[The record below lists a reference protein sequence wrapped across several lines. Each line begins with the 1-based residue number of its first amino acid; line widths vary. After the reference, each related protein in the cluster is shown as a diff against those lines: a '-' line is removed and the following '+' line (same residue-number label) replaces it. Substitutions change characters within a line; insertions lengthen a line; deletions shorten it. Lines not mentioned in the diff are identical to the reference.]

1 MARGAADGHVII
13 DTALNNKGFV
23 KGLGLMKKQVGGLQ
37 SAVSKLGATIATVF
51 AVKAIVDFGKKAVEV
66 GSNIAE
72 VQNVVDVSFGELAY
86 KAEEFASTAITQFGM
101 STLAAKKTASTYM
114 AMAKGM
120 GVASDEA
127 SDMAI
132 TLAGLSGDV
141 ASFFNISQELADIK
155 LKSVFTGETETL
167 KDLGVVMTQDNLK
180 AYALSKGITKS
191 YDAMGQAEKVALRYH
206 FVLDSLALANGDFAR
221 TQDSWANQTRILSM
235 QWQEFMGI
243 LGQSII
249 RVLKP
254 VVVWLNTMVSRMIT
268 LAEAFNRATEGMDTK
283 GQQAEQAEATSSA
296 IAASVKGQEDL
307 TDAVKDTTKAQQK
320 SVAGFDEITQLA
332 QDAADATGSMG
343 AIGGLDAGAMSIPE
357 VETPKLKEPEFK
369 SWGEAFDG
377 FLDVVIDK
385 GIPRLRGGL
394 ESFTGWLNGF
404 SGKVYDMLT
413 FPGVA
418 DKMETVGDDL
428 AGAANNMV
436 LKIDWY
442 KLGGALG
449 AGLNLALL
457 FLVSYVYGF
466 DWLELGSSLATSIN
480 GAVAEID
487 WRAVGKYMFAGIK
500 VALEMAAG
508 FVLGLDMP
516 QLATAASNMVISF
529 FNAMTETVYGIDWGQ
544 VGVQIGTFLSN
555 VDWFGIIDSVMV
567 AIGNIVV
574 EGIRML
580 GGIIAGSAPEILLA
594 IGVLI
599 AAVMLG
605 VPAMLS
611 GFPTIVVAA
620 VVAVIAAIWAKKDE
634 ILDVF
639 QKILAGIQET
649 FAKIPD
655 WFRNKF
661 AEAWQAVKNVFS
673 SGGKIFDGIK
683 DGILSGLKAVVNA
696 LISGINRVIAV
707 PFNGINSALRGIK
720 GVNILGLKPF
730 DWISEI
736 SVPQIPHLAKGA
748 VIPPNRE
755 FMAVLGDQRNGN
767 NIETPED
774 LLRKIYREEGG
785 AANAEVLSILQAI
798 LEAIRDGKVLM
809 VDKRQLGKVVQEA
822 LGQMARASGTAV
834 LQL

>member
-37 SAVSKLGATIATVF
+37 SAVTKLGGAIAAAF
-51 AVKAIVDFGKKAVEV
+51 AVKAIVDFGRKAVEI

-72 VQNVVDVSFGELAY
+72 VQNVVDVSFGELTY
-86 KAEEFASTAITQFGM
+86 KAEEFANTAITQFGM

-141 ASFFNISQELADIK
+141 ASFFNTSQELADIK

-191 YDAMGQAEKVALRYH
+191 YEAMGQAEKVALRYQ

-221 TQDSWANQTRILSM
+221 TQNSWANQTRILQM

-254 VVVWLNTMVSRMIT
+254 VVIWLNTMVARLIT
-268 LAEAFNRATEGMDTK
+268 LAEAFNRATEGLDA
-283 GQQAEQAEATSSA
+283 GSAQAEQAEATSSA
-296 IAASVKGQEDL
+296 IAASVKGQNEL
-307 TDAVKDTTKAQQK
+307 TDAVTDTAKAQK
-320 SVAGFDEITQLA
+320 KALAGFDEITQLA
-332 QDAADATGSMG
+332 SDTAGSMGDMG
-343 AIGGLDAGAMSIPE
+343 AIGGLDAGTIPVPE
-357 VETPKLKEPEFK
+357 MKAPELTQPEFK

-385 GIPRLRGGL
+385 GIPKLKGGL
-394 ESFTGWLNGF
+394 ESFAGWLNGF
-404 SGKVYDMLT
+404 TGKVYEMFT
-413 FPGVA
+413 FPGVS
-418 DKMETVGDDL
+418 DKMETVGDNL
-428 AGAANNMV
+428 ADAANNMV

-457 FLVSYVYGF
+457 LLVSYIYGF
-466 DWLELGSSLATSIN
+466 DWLELGSSLATSVN
-480 GAVAEID
+480 GAVAEIN
-487 WRAVGKYMFAGIK
+487 WQAVGRYMFAGIK
-500 VALEMAAG
+500 IALEMAAG

-516 QLATAASNMVISF
+516 QLATAASNLVISF
-529 FNAMTETVYGIDWGQ
+529 FDSMTETVYGIDWGQ
-544 VGVQIGTFLSN
+544 IGAQIGIFLSN
-555 VDWFGIIDSVMV
+555 VDWFGIINSVMV

-574 EGIRML
+574 EGIRMI
-580 GGIIAGSAPEILLA
+580 GGMIANSSPEILFA
-594 IGVLI
+594 IGALI

-611 GFPTIVVAA
+611 GFPAIVVAGI
-620 VVAVIAAIWAKKDE
+620 VAVIAAIWAKKDE

-639 QKILAGIQET
+639 QKILSGIQAV
-649 FAKIPD
+649 FSGIPD
-655 WFRNKF
+655 WFRTKF
-661 AEAWQAVKNVFS
+661 TEAWTAVKNVFS
-673 SGGKIFDGIK
+673 KGGQIFSGIK
-683 DGILSGLKAVVNA
+683 EGILSGLKAVVNA
-696 LISGINRVIAV
+696 LITGINKVVSI
-707 PFNGINSALRGIK
+707 PFNGINGALRGIK
-720 GVNILGLKPF
+720 SVNILGLKPF
-730 DWISEI
+730 DWIKEI

-755 FMAVLGDQRNGN
+755 FMAVLGDQRSGN

-774 LLRKIYREEGG
+774 LLRKIYREESGG
-785 AANAEVLSILQAI
+785 ANAEVLSILQAI
-798 LEAIRDGKVLM
+798 LEAIREGKILM

>member
-37 SAVSKLGATIATVF
+37 SAVTKLGGAIAAAF
-51 AVKAIVDFGKKAVEV
+51 AVKAIVDFGRKAVEI

-72 VQNVVDVSFGELAY
+72 VQNVVDVSFGELTY
-86 KAEEFASTAITQFGM
+86 KAEEFANTAITQFGM

-141 ASFFNISQELADIK
+141 ASFFNISQELADVK

-180 AYALSKGITKS
+180 AYALSKGFKKS
-191 YDAMGQAEKVALRYH
+191 YDAMGQAEKVALRYQ
-206 FVLDSLALANGDFAR
+206 FVLDSLALASGDFAR

-254 VVVWLNTMVSRMIT
+254 VVIWLNTMVARLIT
-268 LAEAFNRATEGMDTK
+268 LAEAFNRATEGLDA
-283 GQQAEQAEATSSA
+283 GSAQAEQAEATSSA
-296 IAASVKGQEDL
+296 IAASVKGQNEL
-307 TDAVKDTTKAQQK
+307 TDAVTDTAKAQK
-320 SVAGFDEITQLA
+320 KALAGFDEITQLA
-332 QDAADATGSMG
+332 SDTAGSMGDMG
-343 AIGGLDAGAMSIPE
+343 AIGGLDAGTIPVPE
-357 VETPKLKEPEFK
+357 MKAPELTQPEFK

-385 GIPRLRGGL
+385 GIPKLKGGL
-394 ESFTGWLNGF
+394 ESFAGWLNGF
-404 SGKVYDMLT
+404 TGKVYEMFT
-413 FPGVA
+413 FPGVS
-418 DKMETVGDDL
+418 DKMETVGDNL
-428 AGAANNMV
+428 ADAANNMV

-457 FLVSYVYGF
+457 LLVSYIYGF
-466 DWLELGSSLATSIN
+466 DWLELGSSLATSVN
-480 GAVAEID
+480 GAVAEIN
-487 WRAVGKYMFAGIK
+487 WQAVGRYMFAGIK
-500 VALEMAAG
+500 IALEMAAG

-516 QLATAASNMVISF
+516 QLATAASNLVISF
-529 FNAMTETVYGIDWGQ
+529 FDAMTETVYGVDWGQ
-544 VGVQIGTFLSN
+544 IGAQIGIFLSN
-555 VDWFGIIDSVMV
+555 VDWFGIINSVMV

-574 EGIRML
+574 EGIRMI
-580 GGIIAGSAPEILLA
+580 GGMIANSSPEILLA
-594 IGVLI
+594 IGALI

-611 GFPTIVVAA
+611 GFPAIVVAGI
-620 VVAVIAAIWAKKDE
+620 VAVIAAIWAKKDE
-634 ILDVF
+634 ILDVC
-639 QKILAGIQET
+639 KNILFGIQAV
-649 FAKIPD
+649 FSGIPD
-655 WFRNKF
+655 WFRTKF
-661 AEAWQAVKNVFS
+661 TEAWTAVKNVFS
-673 SGGKIFDGIK
+673 KGGQIFNGIK
-683 DGILSGLKAVVNA
+683 EGILSGLKAVVNA
-696 LISGINRVIAV
+696 LITGINKVVSI

-720 GVNILGLKPF
+720 SVNILGLKPF
-730 DWISEI
+730 DWIKEI

-755 FMAVLGDQRNGN
+755 FMAVLGDQNRGN
-767 NIETPED
+767 NI
-774 LLRKIYREEGG
+774 
-785 AANAEVLSILQAI
+785 
-798 LEAIRDGKVLM
+798 
-809 VDKRQLGKVVQEA
+809 
-822 LGQMARASGTAV
+822 
-834 LQL
+834 

>member
-37 SAVSKLGATIATVF
+37 SAVTKLGGAIAAAF
-51 AVKAIVDFGKKAVEV
+51 AVKAIVDFGRKAVEI

-72 VQNVVDVSFGELAY
+72 VQNVVDVSFGELTY
-86 KAEEFASTAITQFGM
+86 KAEEFANTAITQFGM

-141 ASFFNISQELADIK
+141 ASFFNISQELADVK

-180 AYALSKGITKS
+180 AYALSKGFKKS
-191 YDAMGQAEKVALRYH
+191 YDAMGQAEKVALRYQ
-206 FVLDSLALANGDFAR
+206 FVLDSLALASGDFAR

-254 VVVWLNTMVSRMIT
+254 VVIWLNTMVARLIT
-268 LAEAFNRATEGMDTK
+268 LAEAFNRATEGLDA
-283 GQQAEQAEATSSA
+283 GSAQAEQAEATSSA
-296 IAASVKGQEDL
+296 IAASVKGQNEL
-307 TDAVKDTTKAQQK
+307 TDAVTDTAKAQK
-320 SVAGFDEITQLA
+320 KALAGFDEITQLA
-332 QDAADATGSMG
+332 SDTAGSMGDMG
-343 AIGGLDAGAMSIPE
+343 AIGGLDAGTIPVPE
-357 VETPKLKEPEFK
+357 MKAPELTQPEFK

-385 GIPRLRGGL
+385 GIPKLKGGL
-394 ESFTGWLNGF
+394 ESFAGWLNGF
-404 SGKVYDMLT
+404 TGKVYEMFT
-413 FPGVA
+413 FPGVS
-418 DKMETVGDDL
+418 DKMETVGDNL
-428 AGAANNMV
+428 ADAANNMV

-457 FLVSYVYGF
+457 LLVSYIYGF
-466 DWLELGSSLATSIN
+466 DWLELGSSLATSVN
-480 GAVAEID
+480 GAVAEIN
-487 WRAVGKYMFAGIK
+487 WQAVGRYMFAGIK
-500 VALEMAAG
+500 IALEMAAG

-516 QLATAASNMVISF
+516 QLATAASNLVISF
-529 FNAMTETVYGIDWGQ
+529 FDAMTETVYGVDWGQ
-544 VGVQIGTFLSN
+544 IGAQIGIFLSN
-555 VDWFGIIDSVMV
+555 VDWFGIINSVMV

-574 EGIRML
+574 EGIRMI
-580 GGIIAGSAPEILLA
+580 GGMIANSSPEILLA
-594 IGVLI
+594 IGALI

-611 GFPTIVVAA
+611 GFPAIVVAGI
-620 VVAVIAAIWAKKDE
+620 VAVIAAIWAKKDE
-634 ILDVF
+634 ILDVC
-639 QKILAGIQET
+639 KNILFGIQAV
-649 FAKIPD
+649 FSGIPD
-655 WFRNKF
+655 WFRTKF
-661 AEAWQAVKNVFS
+661 TEAWTAVKNVFS
-673 SGGKIFDGIK
+673 KGGQIFNGIK
-683 DGILSGLKAVVNA
+683 EGILSGLKAVVNA
-696 LISGINRVIAV
+696 LITGINKVVSI

-720 GVNILGLKPF
+720 SVNILGLKPF
-730 DWISEI
+730 DWIKEI

-755 FMAVLGDQRNGN
+755 FMAVLGDQNRGN

-774 LLRKIYREEGG
+774 LLRKIYREESGG
-785 AANAEVLSILQAI
+785 ANAEVLSILQAI

-809 VDKRQLGKVVQEA
+809 VDKRQLGKVVQET

>member
-37 SAVSKLGATIATVF
+37 SAVTKLGGAIAAAF
-51 AVKAIVDFGKKAVEV
+51 AVKAIVDFGRKAVEI

-72 VQNVVDVSFGELAY
+72 VQNVVDVSFGELTY
-86 KAEEFASTAITQFGM
+86 KAEEFANTAITQFGM

-141 ASFFNISQELADIK
+141 ASFFNTSQELADIK

-191 YDAMGQAEKVALRYH
+191 YEAMGQAEKVALRYQ

-221 TQDSWANQTRILSM
+221 TQNSWANQTRILQM

-254 VVVWLNTMVSRMIT
+254 VVIWLNTMVARLIT
-268 LAEAFNRATEGMDTK
+268 LAEAFNRATEGLDA
-283 GQQAEQAEATSSA
+283 GSAQAEQAEATSSA
-296 IAASVKGQEDL
+296 IAASVKGQNEL
-307 TDAVKDTTKAQQK
+307 TDAVTDTAKAQK
-320 SVAGFDEITQLA
+320 KALAGFDEITQLA
-332 QDAADATGSMG
+332 SDTAGSMGDMG
-343 AIGGLDAGAMSIPE
+343 AIGGLDAGTIPVPE
-357 VETPKLKEPEFK
+357 MKAPELTQPEFK

-385 GIPRLRGGL
+385 GIPKLKGGL
-394 ESFTGWLNGF
+394 ESFAGWLNGF
-404 SGKVYDMLT
+404 TGKVYEMFT
-413 FPGVA
+413 FPGVS
-418 DKMETVGDDL
+418 DKMETVGDNL
-428 AGAANNMV
+428 ADAANNMV

-457 FLVSYVYGF
+457 LLVSYIYGF
-466 DWLELGSSLATSIN
+466 DWLELGSSLATSVN
-480 GAVAEID
+480 GAVEEIN
-487 WRAVGKYMFAGIK
+487 WQAVGRYMFAGIK
-500 VALEMAAG
+500 IALEMAAG

-516 QLATAASNMVISF
+516 QLATAASNLVISF
-529 FNAMTETVYGIDWGQ
+529 FDAMTETVYGVDWGQ
-544 VGVQIGTFLSN
+544 IGAQIGIFLSN
-555 VDWFGIIDSVMV
+555 VDWFGIINSVMV

-574 EGIRML
+574 EGIRMI
-580 GGIIAGSAPEILLA
+580 GGMIANSSPEILLA
-594 IGVLI
+594 IGALI

-611 GFPTIVVAA
+611 GFPAIVVAGI
-620 VVAVIAAIWAKKDE
+620 VAVIAEKKKKKDE
-634 ILDVF
+634 ILDVC
-639 QKILAGIQET
+639 KNILFGIQAV
-649 FAKIPD
+649 FSGIPD
-655 WFRNKF
+655 WFRTKF
-661 AEAWQAVKNVFS
+661 TEAWTAVKNVFS
-673 SGGKIFDGIK
+673 KGGQIFNGIK
-683 DGILSGLKAVVNA
+683 EGILSGLKAVVNA
-696 LISGINRVIAV
+696 LITGINKVVSI

-720 GVNILGLKPF
+720 SVNILGLKPF
-730 DWISEI
+730 DWIKEI

-755 FMAVLGDQRNGN
+755 FMAVLGDQNRGN

-774 LLRKIYREEGG
+774 LLRKIYREESGG
-785 AANAEVLSILQAI
+785 ANAEVLSILQAI

-809 VDKRQLGKVVQEA
+809 VDKRQLGKVVQET

>member
-37 SAVSKLGATIATVF
+37 SAVTKLGGAIAAAF
-51 AVKAIVDFGKKAVEV
+51 AVKAIVDFGRKAVEI

-72 VQNVVDVSFGELAY
+72 VQNVVDVSFGELTY
-86 KAEEFASTAITQFGM
+86 KAEEFANTAITQFGM

-141 ASFFNISQELADIK
+141 ASFFNLSQELADIK

-191 YDAMGQAEKVALRYH
+191 YEAMGQAEKVALRYQ

-221 TQDSWANQTRILSM
+221 TQNSWANQTRILQM

-254 VVVWLNTMVSRMIT
+254 VVIWLNTMVARLIT
-268 LAEAFNRATEGMDTK
+268 LAEAFNRATEGLDA
-283 GQQAEQAEATSSA
+283 GSAQAEQAEATSSA
-296 IAASVKGQEDL
+296 IAASVKGQNEL
-307 TDAVKDTTKAQQK
+307 TDAVTDTAKAQK
-320 SVAGFDEITQLA
+320 KALAGFDEITQLA
-332 QDAADATGSMG
+332 SDTAGSIGDMG
-343 AIGGLDAGAMSIPE
+343 AIGGLDAGTIPVPE
-357 VETPKLKEPEFK
+357 MKAPELTQPEFK

-385 GIPRLRGGL
+385 GIPKLKGGL
-394 ESFTGWLNGF
+394 ESFAGWLNGF
-404 SGKVYDMLT
+404 TGKVYEMFT
-413 FPGVA
+413 FPGVS
-418 DKMETVGDDL
+418 DKMETVGDNL
-428 AGAANNMV
+428 ADAANNMV

-457 FLVSYVYGF
+457 LLVSYIYGF
-466 DWLELGSSLATSIN
+466 DWLELGSSLATSVN
-480 GAVAEID
+480 GAVEEIN
-487 WRAVGKYMFAGIK
+487 WQAVGRYMFAGIK
-500 VALEMAAG
+500 IALEMAAG

-516 QLATAASNMVISF
+516 QLATAASNLVISF
-529 FNAMTETVYGIDWGQ
+529 FDAMTETVYGVDWGQ
-544 VGVQIGTFLSN
+544 IGAQIGIFLSN
-555 VDWFGIIDSVMV
+555 VDWFGIINSVMV

-574 EGIRML
+574 EGIRMI
-580 GGIIAGSAPEILLA
+580 GGMIANSSPEILLA
-594 IGVLI
+594 IGALI

-611 GFPTIVVAA
+611 GFPAIVVAGI
-620 VVAVIAAIWAKKDE
+620 VAVIAAIWAKKDE
-634 ILDVF
+634 ILDVC
-639 QKILAGIQET
+639 KNILFGIQAV
-649 FAKIPD
+649 FSGIPD
-655 WFRNKF
+655 WFRTKF
-661 AEAWQAVKNVFS
+661 TEAWTAVKNVFS
-673 SGGKIFDGIK
+673 KGGQIFNGIK
-683 DGILSGLKAVVNA
+683 EGILSGLKAVVNA
-696 LISGINRVIAV
+696 LITGINKVVSI

-720 GVNILGLKPF
+720 SVNILGLKPF
-730 DWISEI
+730 DWIKEI

-755 FMAVLGDQRNGN
+755 FMAVLGDQNRGN

-774 LLRKIYREEGG
+774 LLRKIYREESGG
-785 AANAEVLSILQAI
+785 ANAEVLSILQAI
-798 LEAIRDGKVLM
+798 LEAIREGKILM

>member
-37 SAVSKLGATIATVF
+37 SAVTKLGGAIAAAF
-51 AVKAIVDFGKKAVEV
+51 AVKAIVDFGRKAVEI

-72 VQNVVDVSFGELAY
+72 VQNVVDVSFGELTY
-86 KAEEFASTAITQFGM
+86 KAEEFANTAITQFGM

-141 ASFFNISQELADIK
+141 ASFFNLSQELADIK

-191 YDAMGQAEKVALRYH
+191 YEAMGQAEKVALRYQ

-221 TQDSWANQTRILSM
+221 TQNSWANQTRILQM

-254 VVVWLNTMVSRMIT
+254 VVIWLNTMVARLIT
-268 LAEAFNRATEGMDTK
+268 LAEAFNRATEGLDA
-283 GQQAEQAEATSSA
+283 GSAQAEQAEATSSA
-296 IAASVKGQEDL
+296 IAASVKGQNEL
-307 TDAVKDTTKAQQK
+307 TDAVTDTAKAQK
-320 SVAGFDEITQLA
+320 KALAGFDEITQLA
-332 QDAADATGSMG
+332 SDTAGSMGDMG
-343 AIGGLDAGAMSIPE
+343 AIGGLDAGTIPVPE
-357 VETPKLKEPEFK
+357 MKAPELTQPEFK

-385 GIPRLRGGL
+385 GIPKLKGGL
-394 ESFTGWLNGF
+394 ESFAGWLNGF
-404 SGKVYDMLT
+404 TGKVYEMFT
-413 FPGVA
+413 FPGVS
-418 DKMETVGDDL
+418 DKMETVGDNL
-428 AGAANNMV
+428 ADAANNMV

-457 FLVSYVYGF
+457 LLVSYIYGF
-466 DWLELGSSLATSIN
+466 DWLELGSSLATSVN
-480 GAVAEID
+480 GAVAEIN
-487 WRAVGKYMFAGIK
+487 WQAVGRYMFAGIK
-500 VALEMAAG
+500 IALEMAAG

-516 QLATAASNMVISF
+516 QLATAASNLVISF
-529 FNAMTETVYGIDWGQ
+529 FDAMTETVYGVDWGQ
-544 VGVQIGTFLSN
+544 IGAQIGIFLSN
-555 VDWFGIIDSVMV
+555 VDWFGIINSVMV

-574 EGIRML
+574 EGIRMI
-580 GGIIAGSAPEILLA
+580 GGMIANSSPEILLA
-594 IGVLI
+594 IGALI

-611 GFPTIVVAA
+611 GFPAIVVAGI
-620 VVAVIAAIWAKKDE
+620 VAVIAAIWAKKDE

-639 QKILAGIQET
+639 KNILFGIQAV
-649 FAKIPD
+649 FSGIPD
-655 WFRNKF
+655 WFRTKF
-661 AEAWQAVKNVFS
+661 TEAWTAVKNVFS
-673 SGGKIFDGIK
+673 KGGQIFNGIK
-683 DGILSGLKAVVNA
+683 EGILSGLKAVVNA
-696 LISGINRVIAV
+696 LITGINKVVSI

-720 GVNILGLKPF
+720 SVNILGLKPF
-730 DWISEI
+730 DWIKEI

-755 FMAVLGDQRNGN
+755 FMAVLGDQSRGN

-774 LLRKIYREEGG
+774 LLRKIYREESGG
-785 AANAEVLSILQAI
+785 ANAEVLSILQAI

-809 VDKRQLGKVVQEA
+809 VDKRQLGKVVQET

>member
-37 SAVSKLGATIATVF
+37 SVVSKLGATIATVF

-141 ASFFNISQELADIK
+141 ASFFNISQELADVK

-191 YDAMGQAEKVALRYH
+191 YDAMSQAEKVALRYN

-254 VVVWLNTMVSRMIT
+254 VVIWLNTMVSHMIT

-296 IAASVKGQEDL
+296 IAASVQGQEDL

-357 VETPKLKEPEFK
+357 VETPELKEPELK

-377 FLDVVIDK
+377 FLGVVLDK

-394 ESFTGWLNGF
+394 ESFASWLNGF
-404 SGKVYDMLT
+404 SVKVYDMLT

-418 DKMETVGDDL
+418 EKVETVGDDL

-466 DWLELGSSLATSIN
+466 NWLELGSSLATSIN

-673 SGGKIFDGIK
+673 SGGKIFEGIK

-696 LISGINRVIAV
+696 LISGINQVVAV
-707 PFNGINSALRGIK
+707 PFGGINRALRGIK

-736 SVPQIPHLAKGA
+736 SVPQIPHLATGA

-755 FMAVLGDQRNGN
+755 FMAVLGDQSRGT

-774 LLRKIYREEGG
+774 LLRKIYREESGG
-785 AANAEVLSILQAI
+785 ANAEVLSILQAI
-798 LEAIRDGKVLM
+798 LEAIRGGKVLM

>member
-37 SAVSKLGATIATVF
+37 SAVAKLGGAIAAAF
-51 AVKAIVDFGKKAVEV
+51 AVKAIVDFGRKAVEI

-72 VQNVVDVSFGELAY
+72 VQNVVDVSFGELTY
-86 KAEEFASTAITQFGM
+86 KAEEFANTAITQFGM

-141 ASFFNISQELADIK
+141 ASFFNTSQELADIK

-191 YDAMGQAEKVALRYH
+191 YEAMGQAEKVALRYQ

-221 TQDSWANQTRILSM
+221 TQNSWANQTRILQM

-254 VVVWLNTMVSRMIT
+254 VVIWLNTMVARLIT
-268 LAEAFNRATEGMDTK
+268 LAEAFNRATEGLDA
-283 GQQAEQAEATSSA
+283 GSAQAEQAEATSSA
-296 IAASVKGQEDL
+296 IAASVKGQNEL
-307 TDAVKDTTKAQQK
+307 TDAVTDTAKAQK
-320 SVAGFDEITQLA
+320 KALAGFDEITQLA
-332 QDAADATGSMG
+332 SDTAGSMGDMG
-343 AIGGLDAGAMSIPE
+343 AIGGLDAGTIPVPE
-357 VETPKLKEPEFK
+357 MKAPELTQPEFK

-385 GIPRLRGGL
+385 GIPKLKGGL
-394 ESFTGWLNGF
+394 ESFAGWLNGF
-404 SGKVYDMLT
+404 TGKVYEMFT
-413 FPGVA
+413 FPGVS
-418 DKMETVGDDL
+418 DKMETVGDNL
-428 AGAANNMV
+428 ADAANNMV

-457 FLVSYVYGF
+457 LLVSYIYGF
-466 DWLELGSSLATSIN
+466 DWLELGSSLATSVN
-480 GAVAEID
+480 GAVAEIN
-487 WRAVGKYMFAGIK
+487 WQAVGRYMFAGIK
-500 VALEMAAG
+500 IALEMAAG

-516 QLATAASNMVISF
+516 QLATAASNLVISF
-529 FNAMTETVYGIDWGQ
+529 FDAMTETVYGVDWGQ
-544 VGVQIGTFLSN
+544 IGAQIGIFLSN
-555 VDWFGIIDSVMV
+555 VDWFGIINSVMV

-574 EGIRML
+574 EGIRMI
-580 GGIIAGSAPEILLA
+580 GGMIANSSPEIILA
-594 IGVLI
+594 IGALI

-611 GFPTIVVAA
+611 GFPAIVVAGI
-620 VVAVIAAIWAKKDE
+620 VAVIAAIWAKKDE
-634 ILDVF
+634 ILDVC
-639 QKILAGIQET
+639 KNILFGIQAV
-649 FAKIPD
+649 FSGIPD
-655 WFRNKF
+655 WFRTKF
-661 AEAWQAVKNVFS
+661 TEAWTAVKNVFS
-673 SGGKIFDGIK
+673 KGGQIFNGIK
-683 DGILSGLKAVVNA
+683 EGILSGLKAVVNA
-696 LISGINRVIAV
+696 LITGINKVVSI

-720 GVNILGLKPF
+720 SVNILGLKPF
-730 DWISEI
+730 DWIKEI

-755 FMAVLGDQRNGN
+755 FMAVLGDQNRGN

-774 LLRKIYREEGG
+774 LLRKIYREESGG
-785 AANAEVLSILQAI
+785 ANAEVLSILQAI

-809 VDKRQLGKVVQEA
+809 VDKRQLGKVVQET

>member
-37 SAVSKLGATIATVF
+37 SAVTKLGGAIAAAF
-51 AVKAIVDFGKKAVEV
+51 AVKAIVDFGRKAVEI

-72 VQNVVDVSFGELAY
+72 VQNVVDVSFGELTY
-86 KAEEFASTAITQFGM
+86 KAEEFANTAITQFGM

-141 ASFFNISQELADIK
+141 ASFFNLSQELADIK

-191 YDAMGQAEKVALRYH
+191 YEAMGQAEKVALRYQ

-221 TQDSWANQTRILSM
+221 TQNSWANQTRILQM

-254 VVVWLNTMVSRMIT
+254 VVIWLNTMVARLIT
-268 LAEAFNRATEGMDTK
+268 LAEAFNRATEGLDA
-283 GQQAEQAEATSSA
+283 GSAQAEQAEATSSA
-296 IAASVKGQEDL
+296 IAASVKGQNEL
-307 TDAVKDTTKAQQK
+307 TDAVTDTAKAQK
-320 SVAGFDEITQLA
+320 KALAGFDEITQLA
-332 QDAADATGSMG
+332 SDTAGSMGDMG
-343 AIGGLDAGAMSIPE
+343 AIGGLDAGTIPVPE
-357 VETPKLKEPEFK
+357 MKAPELTQPEFK

-385 GIPRLRGGL
+385 GIPKLKGGL
-394 ESFTGWLNGF
+394 ESFAGWLNGF
-404 SGKVYDMLT
+404 TGKVYEMFT
-413 FPGVA
+413 FPGVS
-418 DKMETVGDDL
+418 DKMETVGDNL
-428 AGAANNMV
+428 ADAANNMV

-457 FLVSYVYGF
+457 LLVSYIYGF
-466 DWLELGSSLATSIN
+466 DWLELGSSLATSVN
-480 GAVAEID
+480 GAVAEIN
-487 WRAVGKYMFAGIK
+487 WQAVGRYMFAGIK
-500 VALEMAAG
+500 IALEMAAG

-516 QLATAASNMVISF
+516 QLATAASNLVISF
-529 FNAMTETVYGIDWGQ
+529 FDAMTETVYGVDWGQ
-544 VGVQIGTFLSN
+544 IGAQIGIFLSN
-555 VDWFGIIDSVMV
+555 VDWFGIINSVMV

-574 EGIRML
+574 EGIRMI
-580 GGIIAGSAPEILLA
+580 GGMIANSSPEILLA
-594 IGVLI
+594 IGALI

-611 GFPTIVVAA
+611 GFPAIVVAGI
-620 VVAVIAAIWAKKDE
+620 VAVIAAIWAKKDE
-634 ILDVF
+634 ILDVC
-639 QKILAGIQET
+639 KNILFGIQAV
-649 FAKIPD
+649 FSGIPD
-655 WFRNKF
+655 WFRTKF
-661 AEAWQAVKNVFS
+661 TEAWTAVKNVFS
-673 SGGKIFDGIK
+673 KGGQIFNGIK
-683 DGILSGLKAVVNA
+683 EGILSGLKAVVNA
-696 LISGINRVIAV
+696 LITGINKVVSI

-720 GVNILGLKPF
+720 SVNILGLKPF
-730 DWISEI
+730 DWIKEI

-755 FMAVLGDQRNGN
+755 FMAVLGDQNRGN

-774 LLRKIYREEGG
+774 LLRKIYREESGG
-785 AANAEVLSILQAI
+785 ANAEVLSILQAI
-798 LEAIRDGKVLM
+798 LEAIREGKILM